1 MKVCVEWWTA
11 LSAYVD
17 DSLPPD
23 ERERVESHLDGCASC
38 QQTLIE
44 LQSLRQSVKLLPH
57 YDPPPMLKARILSAT
72 VDQPTWGEKIIMNWR
87 KVVWRASLAAATAM
101 LVLLAWQFTPR
112 QVPQAVNTFVS
123 SIREEQITAKPRQ
136 VRKSQPPP
144 AMNAVVA
151 SSKTPQTAQRR
162 TTQRYRAPDVSNRP
176 AIAKKEAKWTT
187 VARTPIVPELAPAD
201 ALQGEPVIEE
211 DVPRI
216 DVTSPPAG
224 TDEQVA
230 TEPGEGE
237 SKTVAK
243 RFTIPAEVLNHGTS
257 GLEALREQIRIHNQE
272 QWSGQIK
279 RKLQRKQVDVDV
291 ITVRF

>member
-23 ERERVESHLDGCASC
+23 ERERVEAHIEKCASC
-38 QQTLIE
+38 QQTVVE
-44 LQSLRQSVKLLPH
+44 LQALRQSMKLLPS
-57 YDPPPMLKARILSAT
+57 YEPPPMLKARILSAT
-72 VDQPTWGEKIIMNWR
+72 VDQATWGEKLMMNWR
-87 KVVWRASLAAATAM
+87 KVVWRVSLATATA
-101 LVLLAWQFTPR
+101 VLALFVWQFIPR
-112 QVPQAVNTFVS
+112 QAPQAVNTFVS
-123 SIREEQITAKPRQ
+123 GVREKQMAVKPRQ
-136 VRKSQPPP
+136 AKTSQPRP
-144 AMNAVVA
+144 ASNTVLA
-151 SSKTPQTAQRR
+151 SSKAAPTSQRR
-162 TTQRYRAPDVSNRP
+162 AVERHPSPRAPKPFPSQSEVRWSAVAHAPIAP
-176 AIAKKEAKWTT
+176 A
-187 VARTPIVPELAPAD
+187 PAPAD
-201 ALQGEPVIEE
+201 ALQGEPVIED

-224 TDEQVA
+224 ADEQVA

-237 SKTVAK
+237 STTVAR
-243 RFTIPAEVLNHGTS
+243 RFTIPAEVLNQSTS
-257 GLEALREQIRIHNQE
+257 GLESLREQIRIRNQE